1 MKHNKIYNHGF
12 VDQNKK
18 AGKLAKILQEKQLCS
33 GILVY

>member
-1 MKHNKIYNHGF
+1 MGPWQTGF